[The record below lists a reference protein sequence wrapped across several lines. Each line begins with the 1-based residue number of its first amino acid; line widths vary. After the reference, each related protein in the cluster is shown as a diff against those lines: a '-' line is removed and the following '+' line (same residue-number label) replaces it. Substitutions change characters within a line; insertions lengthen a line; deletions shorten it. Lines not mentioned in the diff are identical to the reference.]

1 MEREDF
7 VFLEVKTSRL
17 FVARGAVSM
26 KLRTFEGKGVKG
38 ELFTEYPIST
48 DGSPVLVVNGEPYG
62 PDDADFLLESATPR
76 ELKLLEAARYDLPGW
91 GEQEGNGEFMDD
103 DDLDEE
109 NPEDE
114 SEDY

>member
-1 MEREDF
+1 MERENF
-7 VFLEVKTSRL
+7 VFFEVKTSRL

-26 KLRTFEGKGVKG
+26 KLRTFEGKRVKG
-38 ELFTEYPIST
+38 KLITEYPIST
-48 DGSPVLVVNGEPYG
+48 DGSPVLVVDGEPYG
-62 PDDADFLLESATPR
+62 PDDADFLLESATPK
-76 ELKLLEAARYDLPGW
+76 ELKLLEAAGYDLPGW

>member
-1 MEREDF
+1 M
-7 VFLEVKTSRL
+7 
-17 FVARGAVSM
+17 
-26 KLRTFEGKGVKG
+26 KG

-62 PDDADFLLESATPR
+62 PDDAVFLLESATPR
-76 ELKLLEAARYDLPGW
+76 ELKLLEATRYELPGW

-103 DDLDEE
+103 DDLGEE
-109 NPEDE
+109 NPEDD